1 MTNNVN
7 NAPIIL
13 ALDGMVQADTT
24 YQNASE
30 ALASAVKA
38 AAEVGI
44 KAVDLEGKPKG
55 KWFNE
60 AQALLAKARLSP
72 EELALWNDKSVKQAI
87 GTPKHA
93 IAGKLNVAL
102 KRIRDRLLELETAA
116 MESALDSRN
125 GEQPE
130 KAKAKEGATKAG
142 QGTAR
147 PLAKRI
153 ADEMAK
159 LATASERDRDGKEP
173 SELPHEVFVV
183 AFKAIRAMAEKPE
196 KITAELKVAIDR
208 LSDLTK

>member
-1 MTNNVN
+1 MTTNTN

-13 ALDGMVQADTT
+13 ALDNMVQADTT

-38 AAEVGI
+38 ASELGI
-44 KAVDLEGKPKG
+44 KSVDLEGKPKG

-102 KRIRDRLLELETAA
+102 KRIRDRLLELEVAA
-116 MESALDSRN
+116 MESVLDSRN
-125 GEQPE
+125 GEQPADG
-130 KAKAKEGATKAG
+130 KVKEGATKAG
-142 QGTAR
+142 QGKPR

-159 LATASERDRDGKEP
+159 LATASDRDREGKEP
-173 SELPHEVFVV
+173 SELPHDVFVV

-196 KITAELKVAIDR
+196 KITAEVKENLSRWTDLLK
-208 LSDLTK
+208 